1 MDDPVMDE
9 NERHQ
14 ILTLLQQGRAAVP
27 AAVAGVGNELASRI
41 PAPGRWSI
49 LGCVEHIAFSED
61 YLFAQMGKAVVSS
74 TPAINPVR
82 EAKMLARGTDRSRRI
97 ESPPEGH
104 PAGAFPTLAAAI
116 AHFLASRDRTIDF
129 VQKNRADLRA
139 QMTWHPILGDANNY
153 EMLLSICVH
162 ALRHAKQI
170 EEIKAELG
178 AGLDLH

>member
-1 MDDPVMDE
+1 MGLLRSRSPQALAGPMTAPDFDGSAISSPNETERRAGTIRGEPNMDDPVMDE

-74 TPAINPVR
+74 TPHC
-82 EAKMLARGTDRSRRI
+82 ARFKD
-97 ESPPEGH
+97 
-104 PAGAFPTLAAAI
+104 
-116 AHFLASRDRTIDF
+116 
-129 VQKNRADLRA
+129 
-139 QMTWHPILGDANNY
+139 
-153 EMLLSICVH
+153 
-162 ALRHAKQI
+162 
-170 EEIKAELG
+170 
-178 AGLDLH
+178 